1 MHDGRPWERGYRRR
15 PNSGRLPAVLSVCVC
30 PPQESNLL
38 TPLLPHNPATILS
51 LPTFF
56 QNEDFVT
63 YLRPHFSFMI
73 VGFANDESPG

>member
-1 MHDGRPWERGYRRR
+1 MHDGRPWDRGYRRR
-15 PNSGRLPAVLSVCVC
+15 PNSGRLPAVLCVCVC

-38 TPLLPHNPATILS
+38 IPLLPHNPATILS
-51 LPTFF
+51 VPTFL

>member
-1 MHDGRPWERGYRRR
+1 MTGGRGTEGIGGDPTQG
-15 PNSGRLPAVLSVCVC
+15 GCRLSCVCVCVC

-38 TPLLPHNPATILS
+38 IPLLPHNPATILS
-51 LPTFF
+51 VPTFF

-73 VGFANDESPG
+73 VGFANDESPA